1 MFTFLMISDVEQ
13 LFVYPLPICRSS
25 LENMSIWVFAHFLI
39 GLFAFCLFVFVVV
52 FVHLFAI
59 EW

>member
-1 MFTFLMISDVEQ
+1 MISDVEQ